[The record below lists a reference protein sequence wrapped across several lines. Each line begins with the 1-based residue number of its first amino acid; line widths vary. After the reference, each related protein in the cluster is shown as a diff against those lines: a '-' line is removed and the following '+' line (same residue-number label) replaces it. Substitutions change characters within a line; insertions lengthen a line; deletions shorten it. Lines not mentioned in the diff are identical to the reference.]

1 MLIYLFSNKFSNI
14 FLRIFEKLTP
24 IIGDMKLLWPN
35 LMDARMKGYLNFWNA
50 EWAKHGVCSDFSSVL
65 DYFSTALQLM
75 KHLNPGDYLI
85 LHCFENFFYSN
96 SYLYK
101 PNVLFLIYF
110 SVLALTPGSRYTAQD
125 VSNIVKGEIG
135 AYPEVVG
142 QLHKRNKTLQ
152 IKEIHICYRS
162 LMHSLTVQEDFQVHV
177 RA

>member
-1 MLIYLFSNKFSNI
+1 
-14 FLRIFEKLTP
+14 
-24 IIGDMKLLWPN
+24 MKEN
-35 LMDARMKGYLNFWNA
+35 LNFWKE
-50 EWAKHGVCSDFSSVL
+50 EWIKHGVCSDFSNML
-65 DYFSTALQLM
+65 DYFSTTLQLR

-85 LHCFENFFYSN
+85 LHYFENYFYSN

-125 VSNIVKGEIG
+125 VSYIVKGEIG